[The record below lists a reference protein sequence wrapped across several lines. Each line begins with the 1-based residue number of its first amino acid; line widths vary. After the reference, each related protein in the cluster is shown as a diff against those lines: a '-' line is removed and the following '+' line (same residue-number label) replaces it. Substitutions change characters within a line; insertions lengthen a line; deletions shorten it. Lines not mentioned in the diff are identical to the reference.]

1 MNIIC
6 KMTNDDDF
14 TIDEQ
19 FIEYNISKSD
29 TFTYTFWRTNTVK
42 KFLNLPNFFSTMGL
56 DFLYISLFVY
66 GADRIISRK
75 MGYDAWSREITLY
88 VPILEFEKWNNNK
101 VLVEKLLNYL
111 SGDKWNLEFR
121 QRELTKTELKI
132 KTKVHEIELNNKIS
146 VKRISMF
153 SGGLDSF
160 IGAIDALEVEKDN
173 ILFVSHYGGG
183 KGVKEYQ
190 DKLGGRIR
198 DKYIIGDERF
208 FTFHAA
214 ARSGVEDTTRTRSFM
229 FFCHAVAV
237 ATCFNNPIELLIP
250 ENGLIS
256 LNIPLTNSRLGSS
269 STRTTHPYYLGMFQ
283 TLLNNSEVEV
293 TISNPYQFSTKGEMI
308 LSCNNFDFLSDNIS
322 ETMSCSHPDQGR
334 LLRETKSRH
343 CGSCLPCVIRRAS
356 IKRAGIKDTT
366 SYRDTD
372 YSIGDVSRINHN
384 SYQIGLSKFDEK
396 YAFLNIQK
404 SGPITSEIDKYTDL
418 YIRGMNE
425 LREVLNN

>member
-6 KMTNDDDF
+6 RMTKDDDF

-19 FIEYNISKSD
+19 FIEYNISKSEI
-29 TFTYTFWRTNTVK
+29 FTYTFWRGNTVK
-42 KFLNLPNFFSTMGL
+42 KFLQLPNFFSTMGL

-66 GADRIISRK
+66 GADRIISRNK
-75 MGYDAWSREITLY
+75 GYDAWTREITLH
-88 VPILEFEKWNNNK
+88 VPVLEFEGWNNNK
-101 VLVEKLLNYL
+101 ILVEKLLNYL
-111 SGDKWNLEFR
+111 SGDKWKLEFR
-121 QRELTKTELKI
+121 QRELTQTELRV
-132 KTKVHEIELNNKIS
+132 KTKIHQIKLENKIS
-146 VKRISMF
+146 IDRISMF

-190 DKLGGRIR
+190 DKLRDRIVG
-198 DKYIIGDERF
+198 KYGICEERF
-208 FTFHAA
+208 LNFHAA

-229 FFCHAVAV
+229 FFCHAVAI
-237 ATCFNNPIELLIP
+237 ATCFNNSVELLIP

-269 STRTTHPYYLGMFQ
+269 STRTTHPFYLEMFQ
-283 TLLNNSEVEV
+283 TLLNNLKVEV
-293 TISNPYQFSTKGEMI
+293 TINNPYQFSTKGEMI
-308 LSCNNFDFLSDNIS
+308 LSCYNYDFLSDNIS

-334 LLRETKSRH
+334 LLGETKPRH

-356 IKRAGIKDTT
+356 IKRAGIKETT
-366 SYRDTD
+366 SYRDAN
-372 YSIGDVSRINHN
+372 YSVGDVARINHN
-384 SYQIGLSKFDEK
+384 SYQMGLSKFNEK
-396 YAFLNIQK
+396 YAFMYIQK
-404 SGPITSEIDKYTDL
+404 SGPITSEIDKYANL